1 MEIPI
6 IKLLSILGNPHSH
19 VQRNSLKILYYFA
32 MLEYNNLE

>member
-6 IKLLSILGNPHSH
+6 IKLLIIMGKPHSH
-19 VQRNSLKILYYFA
+19 VQRNSLTMLCYFA